1 MDGRDFIAGRLALC
15 AAGGGPET
23 RGEREGRTNSF
34 PTFACSNRR
43 PAASSPEIRSALP
56 PAAAEIEAS
65 FPASGSTE
73 NCRFGY
79 LIQLVPAVG
88 CWIGQYKKPV
98 GFRDD
103 AIVSGNGFCEKLK
116 FQPRDKSKSPA
127 VAASHG
133 KDPGKPPIDDAPSSA
148 TKQRVAAAKQ
158 YIENH
163 YKTQMKSLQDR
174 KERRWMLERKLQ
186 DAEVPVEE
194 QNNILK
200 HLEKKETEYMRLQR
214 HKMGVEDFELL
225 TIIGR
230 GAFGEVRLCREKASK
245 NVYAMKKLKKSE
257 MLRRGQV
264 EHVKAERNLL
274 AEVDSAFIVKL
285 YYSFQDEEY
294 LYLIMEYL
302 PGGDMMTLLMRKDT
316 LTEDEARFYIAE
328 TVLAIESIHK
338 HSYIHRDIKPDN
350 LLLDCSGHL
359 KLSDFGLCKPLD
371 SSNFPNLNE
380 PDYTST
386 KGTKPLP
393 DSSSRLSSSA
403 PKRTQ
408 QEQLSHWQKNRRMLA
423 YSTVGTPDY
432 IAPEVLL
439 KKGYG
444 MECDWWSLGAI
455 MYEMLVG
462 YPPFYSEDPM
472 STCRKAS
479 KLVYSSTGNTHVASR
494 IVNWR
499 SHLKFPEE
507 AKLSPEAKDLISK
520 LLCNVEQRLGTKGA
534 HEIKAHPWF
543 RGLPWERLYQMK
555 AAFIPEVNG
564 ELDTQNFEKFE
575 ETGAQIQSSSKSGP
589 WRKMLPSKDANFVGY
604 TYKNF
609 EIVND
614 DEVAGIAEL
623 KKKSSKSKRPT
634 IKTLF
639 ESMDED
645 EPVQGSFLNMLPH
658 KEGQPSSH
666 STVPPEQYQPRH
678 K

>member
-1 MDGRDFIAGRLALC
+1 MDSA
-15 AAGGGPET
+15 
-23 RGEREGRTNSF
+23 
-34 PTFACSNRR
+34 
-43 PAASSPEIRSALP
+43 RSW
-56 PAAAEIEAS
+56 
-65 FPASGSTE
+65 F
-73 NCRFGY
+73 
-79 LIQLVPAVG
+79 Q
-88 CWIGQYKKPV
+88 
-98 GFRDD
+98 
-103 AIVSGNGFCEKLK
+103 K

-127 VAASHG
+127 VPASHG
-133 KDPGKPPIDDAPSSA
+133 KDPGKPPVDDAPSSA
-148 TKQRVAAAKQ
+148 TKQKVAAAKQ

-186 DAEVPVEE
+186 DAEVPAEE

-230 GAFGEVRLCREKASK
+230 GAFGEVRLCREKTSK
-245 NVYAMKKLKKSE
+245 SVYAMKKLKKSE

-274 AEVDSAFIVKL
+274 AEVDSAYIVKL
-285 YYSFQDEEY
+285 YCSFQDDEF

-316 LTEDEARFYIAE
+316 LTEDEAKFYIAE

-338 HSYIHRDIKPDN
+338 HNYIHRDIKPDN
-350 LLLDCSGHL
+350 LLLDLSGHL

-380 PDYTST
+380 PDYTPG
-386 KGTKPLP
+386 KGAKPLP
-393 DSSSRLSSSA
+393 DNNSRLTNSSA

-462 YPPFYSEDPM
+462 YPPFYSEDPR
-472 STCRKAS
+472 STCRK
-479 KLVYSSTGNTHVASR
+479 
-494 IVNWR
+494 IVNWL

-507 AKLSPEAKDLISK
+507 AKLSSETKDLISK

-534 HEIKAHPWF
+534 HEIKAHTWF
-543 RGLPWERLYQMK
+543 RGVQWEKLYQMK

-575 ETGAQIQSSSKSGP
+575 EVIFCGS
-589 WRKMLPSKDANFVGY
+589 
-604 TYKNF
+604 
-609 EIVND
+609 
-614 DEVAGIAEL
+614 
-623 KKKSSKSKRPT
+623 
-634 IKTLF
+634 TLYI
-639 ESMDED
+639 
-645 EPVQGSFLNMLPH
+645 FLDNMH
-658 KEGQPSSH
+658 
-666 STVPPEQYQPRH
+666 
-678 K
+678 